1 MQVNMRQKNCDREQP
16 DNHAF
21 SKEIVVNHFNED
33 SAREFRMQVLHHAML
48 GGPDLPIIIYIDSYG
63 GDADSLAS
71 MLETMDEVP
80 NAFITVAIGKAVS
93 CGAILLS
100 HGDYRFCGRYAR
112 VMIHE
117 VKSGAYGDIDDL
129 KNDVKE
135 TERLNEVFMDLLAKN
150 CHLPGF
156 KELKEK
162 MRAHDGGDM
171 WMGPEAALAFGIVD
185 FVGMPK
191 LLPVIQ
197 YQCAVLPPKAPRR
210 EITPEIKK
218 MMIGKAPCPAT
229 EQELAAEEAQLEA
242 DLEMLLAAHAAPKK
256 TTKKKKVAQK
266 AKKNKK
272 K

>member
-21 SKEIVVNHFNED
+21 SKEILINHFNEE
-33 SAREFRMQVLHHAML
+33 SAREFRNQVLQQAAM
-48 GGPDLPIIIYIDSYG
+48 GGPELPIVVYIDSYG

-80 NAFITVAIGKAVS
+80 NSFITVAIGKAVS

-117 VKSGAYGDIDDL
+117 VKAGVYGDIDDL
-129 KNDVKE
+129 KNDVSE
-135 TERLNEVFMDLLAKN
+135 TVRLNEMFMDLLAKN
-150 CHLPGF
+150 CHLTGF

-171 WMGPEAALAFGIVD
+171 WMGPEAALAFGLVD
-185 FVGMPK
+185 FVGVPK
-191 LLPVIQ
+191 LMPVIQ
-197 YQCAVLPPKAPRR
+197 YQCAVLPAKAPRR
-210 EITPEIKK
+210 EVTAEIKQL
-218 MMIGKAPCPAT
+218 MLGKTPAAVT
-229 EQELAAEEAQLEA
+229 EKELEEEEAQLTA
-242 DLEMLLAAHAAPKK
+242 DLEAILKAHSAIKK
-256 TTKKKKVAQK
+256 PNKKKAIQKPKKKK
-266 AKKNKK
+266 KK
-272 K
+272 